1 MSVGQTEYLDLF
13 LRNLLLDEKNELHN
27 RSMHISG
34 LLNGTKA
41 DIEEQKSDIEEV
53 KADIKEQKSDI
64 EELLHTKLPNVS
76 EKTKG
81 YVLMLYREFNY
92 DIYFGRSDVERLTGL
107 KSSRASELL
116 KEIVESGLIEP
127 IKGHGKGKY
136 QFVVEKN
143 QK

>member
-1 MSVGQTEYLDLF
+1 M
-13 LRNLLLDEKNELHN
+13 
-27 RSMHISG
+27 
-34 LLNGTKA
+34 
-41 DIEEQKSDIEEV
+41 
-53 KADIKEQKSDI
+53 
-64 EELLHTKLPNVS
+64 LHTKLPNVS

>member
-41 DIEEQKSDIEEV
+41 DIE
-53 KADIKEQKSDI
+53 EQKSDI

-136 QFVVEKN
+136 QFVVEKQN